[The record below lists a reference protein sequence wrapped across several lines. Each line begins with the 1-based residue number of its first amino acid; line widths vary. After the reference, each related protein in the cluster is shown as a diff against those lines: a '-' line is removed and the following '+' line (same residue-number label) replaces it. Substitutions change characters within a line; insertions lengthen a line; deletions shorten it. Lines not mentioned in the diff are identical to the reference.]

1 MNSRIDKSF
10 GVYLSG
16 SIVFLSKGIGSPL
29 FTFLF
34 QNVVLLKHFSDIV
47 VPCSTVLSFTTKP
60 VLKTWVGEMKQRGRT
75 ILANKL
81 ILGKFVNK
89 IIERKEYVQ
98 VQYPQNILNKYS
110 LLEKKNYDF
119 GGILYVIDVKY
130 KVSKKKCQFISR

>member
-1 MNSRIDKSF
+1 
-10 GVYLSG
+10 
-16 SIVFLSKGIGSPL
+16 
-29 FTFLF
+29 
-34 QNVVLLKHFSDIV
+34 
-47 VPCSTVLSFTTKP
+47 
-60 VLKTWVGEMKQRGRT
+60 MKQRGRT

-130 KVSKKKCQFISR
+130 KVSKRKCQFIIR